1 MARRRRKASGG
12 GGATPPRALRFSQ
25 RLVPLGRR
33 TLPWLPERTT
43 QLMLGGAFARWPGLW
58 GLTASGARF
67 QESRRALERAFP
79 DQDVDR
85 LLSEWV
91 RARSRGIGVC
101 VDYLARWTKGRPS
114 RLIRPTPEFGL
125 PDGPCVFA
133 FLHYSIDPI
142 VQLACM
148 SAAPDRKVRCVN
160 YPFQPEEGEDDR
172 ELWLAGAEVP
182 PEIAEMLLKVTDPR
196 WVATG
201 IDHLSEGGAMFMAL
215 DAPFDAYRPAMAT
228 IPVGQTQ
235 LPLAP
240 SVEIFSEVEGVQLV
254 LAWPYPG
261 SRGSWMLDVRQAASV
276 DELAGL
282 AGEWIESYQEHWAG
296 LPFLAWRDDAT
307 VMRENVRRLRARA
320 DGG

>member
-1 MARRRRKASGG
+1 VTRRDRKARGG
-12 GGATPPRALRFSQ
+12 DSAPRALRFSQ
-25 RLVPLGRR
+25 RLAPLSER
-33 TLPWLPERTT
+33 TLPWLPEWSN
-43 QLMLGGAFARWPGLW
+43 QLVMGGAFSRWPGLW
-58 GLTASGARF
+58 GLTASSARF
-67 QESRRALERAFP
+67 QESRLTLERAFP

-91 RARSRGIGVC
+91 RARGRGMGVC
-101 VDYLARWTKGRPS
+101 VNYLARWKKGRPT
-114 RLIRPTPEFGL
+114 RLIRPTPGFGL

-133 FLHYSIDPI
+133 FLHYSIDPV

-148 SAAPDRKVRCVN
+148 SAAPGRSVRCVT
-160 YPFQPEEGEDDR
+160 YPIQPEIEDDR
-172 ELWLAGAEVP
+172 ELWLAGAEIP

-201 IDHLSEGGAMFMAL
+201 IDHLREGGAIFMAL
-215 DAPFDAYRPAMAT
+215 DAPFDAYRPAMTT

-240 SVEIFSEVEGVQLV
+240 SVELFADVDDVQLV

-261 SRGSWMLDVRQAASV
+261 PRGSWMLDVRRAASV

-282 AGEWIESYQEHWAG
+282 AEEWIELHLEHWAG
-296 LPFLAWRDDAT
+296 LPFLTWRLDAPA
-307 VMRENVRRLRARA
+307 MRDNVRKFRAGIA
-320 DGG
+320 LG

>member
-1 MARRRRKASGG
+1 MARRDRKASGG
-12 GGATPPRALRFSQ
+12 DSPAPPRALRFSQ
-25 RLVPLGRR
+25 RLAPLSER
-33 TLPWLPERTT
+33 TLPWFPERTN
-43 QLMLGGAFARWPGLW
+43 QLAMGEAFARWPGLW
-58 GLTASGARF
+58 GMTPSGARF
-67 QESRRALERAFP
+67 QGSRRALERAFP
-79 DQDVDR
+79 DEDVDR

-91 RARSRGIGVC
+91 RARGRGMGAC
-101 VDYLARWTKGRPS
+101 VNYLARWAKGRPS

-142 VQLACM
+142 VHLACM
-148 SAAPDRKVRCVN
+148 SAAPGRRVRCVN
-160 YPFQPEEGEDDR
+160 YPIQPEIEDDR
-172 ELWLAGAEVP
+172 ELWLAGAEIP
-182 PEIAEMLLKVTDPR
+182 PEIAEMLLMVTDPR

-201 IDHLSEGGAMFMAL
+201 IDHLREGGAIFMAL
-215 DAPFDAYRPAMAT
+215 DAPFDAYRPAMTT
-228 IPVGQTQ
+228 IPVGRTQ

-240 SVEIFSEVEGVQLV
+240 SVELFADVEDVQLV

-276 DELAGL
+276 EELAGL
-282 AGEWIESYQEHWAG
+282 AGEWIESHLEHWAG
-296 LPFLAWRDDAT
+296 LPFLAWRHDAT